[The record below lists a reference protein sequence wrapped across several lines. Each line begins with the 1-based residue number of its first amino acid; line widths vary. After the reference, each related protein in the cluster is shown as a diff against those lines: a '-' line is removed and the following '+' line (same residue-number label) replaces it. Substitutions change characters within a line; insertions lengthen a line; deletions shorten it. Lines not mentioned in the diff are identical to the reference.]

1 MTGASSVEA
10 ADDRYSP
17 NPFTV
22 TAYIMNSGSATAE
35 NVKVKVLLPEGLSV
49 VGGENEINLGD
60 IAPSKETQVSCRIFI
75 DNPSAQARELT
86 YSLVV
91 SADNTDEK
99 TVSRK
104 INIPPLESSDEM
116 KYKAGLEGL
125 ENGTTWFVQDPV
137 NAATGNFIKNNTDIL
152 IDGYNPLSFTR
163 FYNAMDNWAGAVG
176 YNWHHN
182 YEFRLTKVGSTVK
195 ITFDD
200 GHLED
205 FVLNDDGTYT
215 AMPGKYGK
223 LECLED
229 DGYKLTQKNNTVY
242 YFSPEGNLTAIE
254 DLNGNRTA
262 LTYDENGKMVKI
274 QNECGY
280 FEFAYEDNLIAKITD
295 NAGRSV
301 EYAYTDGKLTGV
313 KNVEGNLY
321 TYEYDNNNRLI
332 RLIDP
337 LNNVTITNVYD
348 EKGRTTEQTM
358 ADGVTNELAYD
369 DTNLTTTLMQGNG
382 SQIVFKY
389 DEDYRIYERV
399 YINGSEQLTF
409 NEHNQITSFTDK
421 NGNTYYV

>member
-1 MTGASSVEA
+1 
-10 ADDRYSP
+10 
-17 NPFTV
+17 
-22 TAYIMNSGSATAE
+22 
-35 NVKVKVLLPEGLSV
+35 
-49 VGGENEINLGD
+49 
-60 IAPSKETQVSCRIFI
+60 
-75 DNPSAQARELT
+75 
-86 YSLVV
+86 
-91 SADNTDEK
+91 
-99 TVSRK
+99 
-104 INIPPLESSDEM
+104 
-116 KYKAGLEGL
+116 
-125 ENGTTWFVQDPV
+125 
-137 NAATGNFIKNNTDIL
+137 
-152 IDGYNPLSFTR
+152 
-163 FYNAMDNWAGAVG
+163 
-176 YNWHHN
+176 
-182 YEFRLTKVGSTVK
+182 
-195 ITFDD
+195 
-200 GHLED
+200 
-205 FVLNDDGTYT
+205 
-215 AMPGKYGK
+215 MPGKYGK